1 MKKLIILFIGLIF
14 IPVLIKAQQISESK
28 KRDNSIT
35 FAYAPTYFTLFDDK
49 LFFDDFWP
57 PSFYLTSNFSLN
69 ERLSFSTGV
78 HIIFKKHVGSGLLID
93 NGFSAAYSGHI
104 KSTNKISYY
113 GIPLRLNYYI
123 LKPNQKFNLYAKTEI
138 TNALKVN
145 YEKWAP
151 DTNGKFYTHSDTGYN
166 MFLGL
171 GVGVDFK
178 VNERFSTVIEPGLNF
193 SVLGVTPNVGLF
205 DCQLGIKY
213 ALSKK

>member
-1 MKKLIILFIGLIF
+1 MKKLLILFIGLIF
-14 IPVLIKAQQISESK
+14 IPVLIKAQKIGESN

-57 PSFYLTSNFSLN
+57 PSFYLTSDFSLN

-78 HIIFKKHVGSGLLID
+78 HIIFKKHVGNGILID
-93 NGFSAAYSGHI
+93 NGFSGAYSGPI

-145 YEKWAP
+145 YEKFAP
-151 DTNGKFYTHSDTGYN
+151 DTYGKFYTNSDFGYI

-171 GVGVDFK
+171 GLGANFK
-178 VNERFSTVIEPGLNF
+178 VNERFSTVIEPGLII
-193 SVLGVTPNVGLF
+193 SVLGDTPLVGFF

-213 ALSKK
+213 ALTKK